1 MQCPTCKGYRHDG
14 ECLTS
19 DVDDYDAYVAD
30 AKAKQAAYLAF
41 LQTIPS
47 VFLRTHEQQEQADML
62 DWIAIQASRRARNA
76 ERDAYWALYDERQK
90 EKLNG

>member
-47 VFLRTHEQQEQADML
+47 VFLRTHEQQEHADML
-62 DWIAIQASRRARNA
+62 DWAMIQANRKVRAA
-76 ERDAYWALYDERQK
+76 EHDIKWSGK
-90 EKLNG
+90 